1 MSEPAAEPA
10 ASGRRLT
17 PEARRRQLL
26 DAARGLISANPQAS
40 ISTADVAAAA
50 GVTRA
55 LVHHYFRGIGELREA
70 LALDIV
76 KDGVG
81 LLEAEPEATVPER
94 VRANVAALLDVVD
107 ANRDIWLATM
117 SFEEGRT
124 GESAAEF
131 FRASMLERI
140 VTNNADVFE
149 DSSWARLC
157 LSGYLG
163 FCRDACRNW
172 VLGESTRVEVEA
184 ALTETLIHLITET
197 IPNARPGS
205 YLTPFK

>member
-1 MSEPAAEPA
+1 MSEPAVEPA
-10 ASGRRLT
+10 GSGRRLA

-81 LLEAEPEATVPER
+81 LTESEPGGTVPER

-124 GESAAEF
+124 GQSAAAF

-163 FCRDACRNW
+163 FCSDACRKW
-172 VLGESTRVEVEA
+172 VLGETTRVEVET
-184 ALTETLIHLITET
+184 ALSETLIHLITET
-197 IPNARPGS
+197 IPNARPRTS
-205 YLTPFK
+205 

>member
-1 MSEPAAEPA
+1 MSEPAAERA
-10 ASGRRLT
+10 GSGRRLT

-76 KDGVG
+76 KDGVR
-81 LLEAEPEATVPER
+81 LMDNEPEGTVAER

-124 GESAAEF
+124 GHSAAEF

-163 FCRDACRNW
+163 FCSDACRNW
-172 VLGESTRVEVEA
+172 VLGESTRVEVEV
-184 ALTETLIHLITET
+184 ALSETLIHLITET
-197 IPNARPGS
+197 IPNARPRTS
-205 YLTPFK
+205 